1 MLSLFMPYVC
11 GIKQR
16 QYCST
21 HREKKISL
29 VHDSESDSES
39 LNDLDFIYVLKFSK
53 ILSHFGIS
61 FVL

>member
-1 MLSLFMPYVC
+1 MFVGLSSGNIVPHT
-11 GIKQR
+11 GK
-16 QYCST
+16 
-21 HREKKISL
+21 KKISL